1 MTSDAATYKPSA
13 VITYTVTVVNDG
25 PSDARRVVVT
35 DTLPMVRFTNL
46 SDTGGCT
53 PSDDTLICSLGDLPE
68 RARKS
73 FTISITIRGARGEV
87 TNTASVE
94 SATVDHDAT
103 NNAATRTVIVQ
114 GGG

>member
-1 MTSDAATYKPSA
+1 MTSDAASYKPSSL
-13 VITYTVTVVNDG
+13 VTYTLSVVNNG

-35 DTLPMVRFTNL
+35 DTLPTVRFTNL

-53 PSDDTLICSLGDLPE
+53 PSDGTLTCELGDMPQGTG
-68 RARKS
+68 KS
-73 FTISITIRGARGEV
+73 FTVSIMIRGARGEV

-94 SATVDHDAT
+94 SATADDDAT
-103 NNAATRTVIVQ
+103 NNAASRTVIVQ